1 MNITVKYFGQIAEIT
16 KTKSEVVSFSNDT
29 VSELMVFL
37 YTMYPELKNK
47 SFKVAQNQELVF
59 NNDKLTGAEIA
70 LLPPFAGG

>member
-47 SFKVAQNQELVF
+47 SFKVAQNQKLVF